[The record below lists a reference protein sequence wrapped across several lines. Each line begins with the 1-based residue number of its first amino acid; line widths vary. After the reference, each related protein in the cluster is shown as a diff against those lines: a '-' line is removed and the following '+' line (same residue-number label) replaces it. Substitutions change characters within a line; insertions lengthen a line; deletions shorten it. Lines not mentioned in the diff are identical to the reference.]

1 MMGESG
7 NSSGASAVSPSD
19 SLQPESLEE
28 MDRLVSSSRN
38 LLKTMETSQ
47 HEKALSLQLPLQ
59 CLHAPGRLPDPTARA
74 HPDGSCPGPPC
85 VSSDGSKSP
94 ICIIFKPLFFLRLA
108 SGRRKGH
115 VFIDLLDIWGLGISL
130 GSVENLAFYGI
141 LSLLDPQAYADSRL
155 LFFM

>member
-115 VFIDLLDIWGLGISL
+115 VFIDLLDIWRIWHFMVSCPFWILRLMRILVCCSL
-130 GSVENLAFYGI
+130 CNQ
-141 LSLLDPQAYADSRL
+141 LST
-155 LFFM
+155 